1 MVSLELGLRG
11 KDHASE
17 RYIFTMLNP
26 TITKSIYIESD
37 RAILDYLDDDGTMV
51 EPEFYAPIIPM
62 VLVNGSKGIGT
73 GFSTDIMC
81 YNISDIINYIKNK
94 LQENDEEIEIRPYYE
109 GFKGEI
115 KKVTSDKY
123 LIKGSFK
130 LIGTDK
136 IEITELPIGTWTED
150 YKIFLETLIVDNGKK
165 ASKKQIIK
173 SYSDMSTDH
182 SISFT
187 IHFVAGTINK
197 YLPKKEEYGC
207 NGLEKVLKLY
217 TTKKTSNMHLFDE
230 NQQLKK
236 YKTVNQIIEKYYP
249 VRLSFYQKRK
259 DYIIDELEKIV
270 KKLSNKARFIKEQLD
285 DNLDL
290 RKKKKAQVLKLLSD
304 MGFDLMDGDAE
315 FKYLRNMSIDS
326 VEEENY
332 EKLMKEKDD
341 KTKQLKNIKGKTI
354 QTMWLE
360 ELNTLEI
367 QYEKYKKERKERT
380 EGGRTARKLKIKKK
394 IKKKAKK

>member
-1 MVSLELGLRG
+1 M
-11 KDHASE
+11 
-17 RYIFTMLNP
+17 
-26 TITKSIYIESD
+26 
-37 RAILDYLDDDGTMV
+37 
-51 EPEFYAPIIPM
+51 
-62 VLVNGSKGIGT
+62 
-73 GFSTDIMC
+73 
-81 YNISDIINYIKNK
+81 
-94 LQENDEEIEIRPYYE
+94 QENNEEIEIRPYYE

-207 NGLEKVLKLY
+207 NGLEKVMKLY

-230 NQQLKK
+230 NQQLKNIK
-236 YKTVNQIIEKYYP
+236 QLIKLLKNII
-249 VRLSFYQKRK
+249 LSDLAYQKRK

-270 KKLSNKARFIKEQLD
+270 KKLAIKQG
-285 DNLDL
+285 
-290 RKKKKAQVLKLLSD
+290 S
-304 MGFDLMDGDAE
+304 
-315 FKYLRNMSIDS
+315 
-326 VEEENY
+326 
-332 EKLMKEKDD
+332 
-341 KTKQLKNIKGKTI
+341 
-354 QTMWLE
+354 
-360 ELNTLEI
+360 
-367 QYEKYKKERKERT
+367 
-380 EGGRTARKLKIKKK
+380 
-394 IKKKAKK
+394 